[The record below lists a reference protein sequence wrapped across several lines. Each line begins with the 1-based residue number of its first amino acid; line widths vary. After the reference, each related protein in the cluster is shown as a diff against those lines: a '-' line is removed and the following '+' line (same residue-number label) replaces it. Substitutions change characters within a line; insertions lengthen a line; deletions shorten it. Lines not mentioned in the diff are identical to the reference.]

1 MAETAQDSAQ
11 ELTVYKAPWAQLKGV
26 GIGELELTR
35 THLVFYKKKR
45 FGNPVLSR
53 QWELDHISNL
63 GLTDDGA
70 AIDFEWLNGSEES
83 GNERVLLGDRDMA
96 QEILG
101 QVGNLMEEARVAE
114 VREQANI
121 AVEAQLREER
131 LYRSLVWNTMGQV
144 WNITGYVY
152 RVVSA
157 LKEGRWQDVDI
168 CIQALLDEADNLR
181 KTCHIDIV
189 TEVEAVAEQAAQRE
203 MEQVVN
209 RCVAAVEALGE
220 ALDVPGPPPELV
232 KEPQGLIAP
241 PVWTDVP
248 FLFLFGASF
257 WEVLLS
263 RDFGEFGLAE
273 EYVSKLLNLAPVL
286 KERFGL
292 DLEELLW
299 EMVMALKAN
308 DRSMVSKKGDDM
320 TKLITRAI
328 KHNTGE
334 PEA

>member
-1 MAETAQDSAQ
+1 MAETSQDASQ
-11 ELTVYKAPWAQLKGV
+11 EMTVYKAPWAQLKGV
-26 GIGELELTR
+26 GDGELEVTR
-35 THLVFYKKKR
+35 TRLVFYKKKR
-45 FGNPVLSR
+45 FGNPTLSR
-53 QWELDHISNL
+53 QWDLDHISNF
-63 GLTDDGA
+63 GLTDDGE
-70 AIDFEWLNGSEES
+70 AIDFEWLNGSEE
-83 GNERVLLGDRDMA
+83 GGKERLRLGDKDRA
-96 QEILG
+96 QEILD
-101 QVGNLMEEARVAE
+101 QVSNIMEEARAAE
-114 VREQANI
+114 ARQQADL
-121 AVEAQLREER
+121 AVEAQLQEEK
-131 LYRSLVWNTMGQV
+131 LYRSLVWNTLGQV
-144 WNITGYVY
+144 WSITGLLY

-168 CIQALLDEADNLR
+168 CLQAMMDEADNLR
-181 KTCHIDIV
+181 KTCHIDVV

-209 RCVAAVEALGE
+209 RCVAALEALGE
-220 ALDVPGPPPELV
+220 ALDSPGPPAELV
-232 KEPQGLIAP
+232 KEPQDLTAP

-263 RDFGEFGLAE
+263 RDFGEFGQAE

-308 DRSMVSKKGDDM
+308 DRSMVSKRGDDL

-328 KHNTGE
+328 EHNTGE